1 MFDDE
6 EQFNPYRPDEPDE
19 LTYEEFSEMMRQMVQ
34 DGKIRTYFDVEKRA
48 LIMFKIGVT
57 KANPQD
63 SRRN

>member
-19 LTYEEFSEMMRQMVQ
+19 LTYEEFSEMLRQMVQ
-34 DGKIRTYFDVEKRA
+34 DGKLRTYYDAEKRE
-48 LIMFKIGVT
+48 LIMFKLGVT

-63 SRRN
+63 VRRN